1 MNFWNK
7 LKYVLMVLFAVIIIV
22 GVVMAT
28 DHTPTTQQP
37 VPQTSGSKFNL

>member
-7 LKYVLMVLFAVIIIV
+7 LKYVLMVLFALIIIA

-28 DHTPTTQQP
+28 DHTTASQQP